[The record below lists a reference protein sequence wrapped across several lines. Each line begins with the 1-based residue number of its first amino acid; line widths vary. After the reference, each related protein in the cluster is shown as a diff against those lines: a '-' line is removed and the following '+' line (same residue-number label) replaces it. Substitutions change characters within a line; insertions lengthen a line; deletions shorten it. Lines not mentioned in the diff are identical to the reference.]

1 MLGGWSTSS
10 CQRARLVSGLGE
22 LVQDVCAGLEEAA
35 IAKGLRQVLLAMQ
48 RRRQRLLAPAPL
60 THFIGRRGPLCRS

>member
-35 IAKGLRQVLLAMQ
+35 IAKGLPFQVEL
-48 RRRQRLLAPAPL
+48 RRRQ
-60 THFIGRRGPLCRS
+60 